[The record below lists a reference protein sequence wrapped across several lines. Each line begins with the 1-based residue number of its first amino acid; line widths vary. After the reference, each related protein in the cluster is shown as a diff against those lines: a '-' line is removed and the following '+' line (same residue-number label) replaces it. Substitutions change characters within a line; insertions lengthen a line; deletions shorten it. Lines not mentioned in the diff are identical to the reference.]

1 MQKQIVEAQQGVQIA
16 ERVADAAVK
25 KANGEAAGVKVQAEA
40 EAQRVK
46 MIATA
51 EAEKLRVM
59 GNAEAERTKVTGDAE
74 ASKILAIGK
83 SNAES
88 YEQQVKAI
96 GGNGFVQMKVAEI
109 IGEKGVKIIP
119 DVLITGGDGGKGGGV
134 IDLLGLKLLE
144 SWGKDKAEKT
154 PEA

>member
-1 MQKQIVEAQQGVQIA
+1 M
-16 ERVADAAVK
+16 
-25 KANGEAAGVKVQAEA
+25 KVQAEA

-46 MIATA
+46 LIAQA

-59 GNAEAERTKVTGDAE
+59 GDAEAGKTKAVGDAE

-83 SNAES
+83 SNAEA
-88 YEQQVKAI
+88 YELQVKAI

-119 DVLITGGDGGKGGGV
+119 DVLITGGGEKGSGGNV

-144 SWGKDKAEKT
+144 SWGKDKGNKL